1 MTEDRLERIPK
12 LVERDRGLGTAYE
25 RYCFYERLE
34 GWRTAYGIETMLEG
48 PVDGMAG
55 IHGVH
60 GVGLARHGVKVTSAL
75 VTQEEADLARAVYT
89 HGVRAGGGAG
99 SFEVRG
105 GVAPTVAAIESL
117 PKADL
122 VLCYHALPFVE
133 DWPSYLQ
140 AMATRAKKLLVV
152 AVCNPEN
159 WGVSAV
165 RLLALARGKTSVR
178 PPDVWHT
185 ETLAPALWGL
195 GRVREHVYFDCPWWP
210 DMQVAAGQSVTDR
223 LKKLSFGKRENVSLE
238 VPTEGAKLAEKFVYG
253 PDKWPYF
260 GQDAGWSDELLPA
273 LLRHPG
279 FDGAASKWL
288 AKVAHLHAF
297 VVDVAPRTPQA
308 RRRLQL
314 QDAPSESE

>member
-1 MTEDRLERIPK
+1 MTEDRLPK
-12 LVERDRGLGTAYE
+12 VVERDRGLGTAYE
-25 RYCFYERLE
+25 RYCFYERME
-34 GWRTAYGIETMLEG
+34 AWRTTYGIETMLEG

-60 GVGLARHGVKVTSAL
+60 GVGLAQRGVKVTSAL
-75 VTQEEADLARAVYT
+75 VTEQEAELARAVYEHNALPT
-89 HGVRAGGGAG
+89 AGG

-105 GVAPTVAAIESL
+105 GVAPTPAAIESL

-122 VLCYHALPFVE
+122 VLCYHALPFV
-133 DWPSYLQ
+133 DGWDSYLQ
-140 AMATRAKKLLVV
+140 AMATRARKLLVV
-152 AVCNPEN
+152 AVCNPDN

-165 RLLALARGKTSVR
+165 RLLALARGKKNVR

-185 ETLAPALWGL
+185 QTLAPALWRL

-210 DMQVAAGQSVTDR
+210 DMPVAAGQSVSDR
-223 LKKLSFGKRENVSLE
+223 LKQLTFGKSKDVGLSA
-238 VPTEGAKLAEKFVYG
+238 PAAAKLAEKFVYG
-253 PDKWPYF
+253 ADKWPYF
-260 GQDAGWSDELLPA
+260 GQDAAWSGELLPA

-279 FDGAASKWL
+279 FDGAGSRWL

-314 QDAPSESE
+314 QDAPSDASE